1 MVRFGPEARM
11 PAMANAGT
19 LTIKKERFVSAEKM
33 QGRIAQKKERG
44 FPMEEFMWVRIQLS
58 RIQGFMMQ

>member
-19 LTIKKERFVSAEKM
+19 LTVKKEGFVSAEKM

-44 FPMEEFMWVRIQLS
+44 FSREEFTWVRIQLS
-58 RIQGFMMQ
+58 RIQGLMMR